1 MNGFLLAFK
10 ASRYVPAPVIHGL
23 AWAGTMLQWSRRAKP
38 TVRLEGNLR
47 RVTGLEGDEL
57 RRLSRRGMRS
67 TARYYAETF
76 TLGRLSGDVIDARVR
91 MVNAASI
98 HEAMA
103 RDGRVVVALS
113 HSGNWDIVGAY
124 ACRNIGPVV
133 TVAEVLKPRE
143 VFDAFVALR
152 ENVGMRILG
161 HEGGSTF
168 RELVRIGRTDGGVL
182 CLLADRDLSGSGLEV
197 DFAGQP
203 AKVAP
208 GPAAL
213 AIATRSTLLPLM
225 VHYER
230 LRGRAAWRARSRWG
244 IVMTFGEPLLPADAP
259 KDDAVGHLTRG
270 WVDFVGAR
278 IREHPEDWH
287 MLQRFGWTEG
297 A

>member
-10 ASRYVPAPVIHGL
+10 ASRYVPAPVIHAL
-23 AWAGTMLQWSRRAKP
+23 AGSGTMLQWARHAKP
-38 TVRLEGNLR
+38 TRRLEDNLHR
-47 RVTGLEGDEL
+47 ITGLEGAAL

-91 MVNAASI
+91 MVNADPI
-98 HEAMA
+98 HAAMA
-103 RDGRVVVALS
+103 GEGRVVVALS

-133 TVAEVLKPRE
+133 TVAEILKPRE
-143 VFDAFVALR
+143 VFDAFVELR

-161 HEGGSTF
+161 HEGGATF
-168 RELVRIGRTDGGVL
+168 RELVRIGRSDGGVL
-182 CLLADRDLSGSGLEV
+182 CLLADRDLSGTGIPV
-197 DFAGQP
+197 DFGGHQ

-213 AIATRSTLLPLM
+213 AIATRSTLMPLM
-225 VHYER
+225 VTYER

-244 IVMTFGEPLLPADAP
+244 IVMTFGEPLDPAAAP
-259 KDDAVGHLTRG
+259 KDDAVGHLTRA
-270 WVDFVGAR
+270 WVEFMGRQIQA
-278 IREHPEDWH
+278 HPEDWH
-287 MLQRFGWTEG
+287 MLQRFGWTD
-297 A
+297 